1 MIELTVT
8 QLAIIILIAVLALI
22 IMVLQLNQHL
32 NNIIEN
38 GISSSTALQITDDDL
53 KQIVDF
59 ILEEL
64 EKKKSYNNAEDS
76 K

>member
-1 MIELTVT
+1 MIELTLT

-38 GISSSTALQITDDDL
+38 GISASSALQITDDDL

-76 K
+76 

>member
-8 QLAIIILIAVLALI
+8 QLTIIILIAVLALI

-38 GISSSTALQITDDDL
+38 GITTSSAMQITDDDL

-64 EKKKSYNNAEDS
+64 EKKKSYNNAQDS